1 MTVTGSCL
9 WVVALREKEPA
20 FHRRLFHNIFLSD
33 NSTLS
38 WDSWSSCFHDVYVQS
53 RCRPSVCLLRW
64 CLIVSAADWKLTNR
78 NRGTARCPVSRSNP
92 SGCVCVLLSGW
103 AMLGGGSVLRSR
115 RVVNNV
121 HKAGGARRRIFIP
134 SVVLSVD
141 VVVVLVKHTER
152 QSCRKILMFPHQN
165 QDRNP
170 AHLQL
175 WVGVTLVT
183 HGCGFRWTLLVF
195 GSGAD

>member
-1 MTVTGSCL
+1 MFPQSL
-9 WVVALREKEPA
+9 RSESLSSIRLSSSVVFDRFCCRLKTNQQEP
-20 FHRRLFHNIFLSD
+20 RDRPV
-33 NSTLS
+33 
-38 WDSWSSCFHDVYVQS
+38 SS
-53 RCRPSVCLLRW
+53 PSVQPFRVRLCSPQRL
-64 CLIVSAADWKLTNR
+64 
-78 NRGTARCPVSRSNP
+78 
-92 SGCVCVLLSGW
+92 
-103 AMLGGGSVLRSR
+103 AMLVGGSVLRSR

-121 HKAGGARRRIFIP
+121 HKARGAGRRIFIP

-175 WVGVTLVT
+175 WVSVTLVT
-183 HGCGFRWTLLVF
+183 RGCGFRWTLLVF